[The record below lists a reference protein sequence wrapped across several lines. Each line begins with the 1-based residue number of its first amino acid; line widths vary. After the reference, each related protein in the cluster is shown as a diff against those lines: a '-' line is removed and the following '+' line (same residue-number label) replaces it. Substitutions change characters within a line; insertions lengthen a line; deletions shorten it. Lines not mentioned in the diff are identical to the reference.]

1 MPLPPVLVRIESS
14 HRLNAPIV
22 LTAISPTGSDAHGRP
37 TPQWTPGQQF
47 RARVLETDN
56 AGRARVEVGGRQF
69 MMTLPAWIHDGDS
82 VELTYLHAQPRIA
95 FALPRPPAPS
105 GDAQVSLGAAAR
117 MIGALVQTDHTQAH
131 DPQAPGS
138 AGQRP
143 AAAPL
148 FVGTV
153 PQAGAAPLTEPS
165 TLIGAAPL
173 AGALLAPLLRKALSQ
188 SGLFYESHQL
198 QWLSGQRSLES
209 LLAEPAGSTVDGT
222 KRHAGNASRHGDG
235 CCASRHVGR
244 RGAARH
250 VDRFRASRPGA
261 PRAPHPD
268 TLPLVRQQ
276 LDSFLQRPGS
286 PGKGWSGPASRST
299 GRSTNHLSVMRM
311 PGIRNTGAHGAP
323 DCTCNCRAW
332 VRSMPNFLSPTVPSA
347 SSFRRPTPIVRPA
360 CGPHCLTSNRQ
371 WTPLDCPW
379 RARRS
384 VMREPPAGANGASM
398 PLAVALAYQDGAAA
412 PQVVAKGRGA
422 IAAGH

>member
-1 MPLPPVLVRIESS
+1 MPLPPVLARIESS

-131 DPQAPGS
+131 DPRAPGS

-209 LLAEPAGSTVDGT
+209 LLAEPQGRLSTVRSDTPAMHPGT
-222 KRHAGNASRHGDG
+222 AT
-235 CCASRHVGR
+235 
-244 RGAARH
+244 GAAH
-250 VDRFRASRPGA
+250 PDTLAGA
-261 PRAPHPD
+261 AHPDTSTGSEHPDPVPRAPHPD

-276 LDSFLQRPGS
+276 LDSLD
-286 PGKGWSGPASRST
+286 T
-299 GRSTNHLSVMRM
+299 GRLAWEGLVW
-311 PGIRNTGAHGAP
+311 PGQPLYWEIDEPPSNADAGHPEHR
-323 DCTCNCRAW
+323 RAW
-332 VRSMPNFLSPTVPSA
+332 RTRLHLQLPGLGAVDAELSFADGAVRIELQAADADRATRMRAALPDLEQA
-347 SSFRRPTPIVRPA
+347 MDA
-360 CGPHCLTSNRQ
+360 AGL
-371 WTPLDCPW
+371 PL
-379 RARRS
+379 
-384 VMREPPAGANGASM
+384 AGATVRHA
-398 PLAVALAYQDGAAA
+398 
-412 PQVVAKGRGA
+412 
-422 IAAGH
+422 